1 MAEAPSNARTTANVL
16 SRVAERMYWLG
27 RYLERADSTGRLIE
41 VNANLLMDL
50 PIRLPLGWQALIRI
64 TGAEPLFRELYGTND
79 DAREADACRFLAA
92 DGRNPSSI
100 VNSLA
105 MARENARNVRE
116 TMPRIT
122 FEYINE
128 LSLFARSEL
137 PRATSRVRRS
147 EALAGISR
155 RIQQLE
161 GFLSQNMLHDAN
173 WELMRLGNYI
183 ERADMTTRI
192 VDVRTTD
199 LFAAHHDLEPFE
211 QVQWRSILRSA
222 YAMQSYNAAVREPV
236 SAPRALAFLFEDP
249 RLPRSYLR
257 CLQAVQRSLLALPR
271 HEQALAACQQAMR
284 ALAATNVAGLGKAGA
299 APDLHRFIDD
309 CQVQLGN
316 LHFAIMETYFDFR
329 SSQLGAPSQL
339 GAANSSETA

>member
-1 MAEAPSNARTTANVL
+1 MARAPEDGETTAPANVL

-27 RYLERADSTGRLIE
+27 RYLERADATGRLIE

-50 PIRLPLGWQALIRI
+50 PVRLPLGWQPLIDI
-64 TGAEPLFRELYGTND
+64 TGAEALFRDLYGTHAG
-79 DAREADACRFLAA
+79 AREADVCRFLAS
-92 DGRNPSSI
+92 DVRNPSSI
-100 VNSLA
+100 VNSLK
-105 MARENARNVRE
+105 MARDNARNVRE

-122 FEYINE
+122 FEYIND
-128 LSLFARSEL
+128 LSLFARSAL

-147 EALAGISR
+147 DALAGISR

-211 QVQWRSILRSA
+211 HIQWRSILRSA

-236 SAPRALAFLFEDP
+236 SAPRALAFLFKDP

-257 CLQAVQRSLLALPR
+257 CLQAVHRSLLALPR
-271 HEQALAACQQAMR
+271 HERPLAACDQAIDT
-284 ALAATNVAGLGKAGA
+284 LAEIDVRRLGRAGA
-299 APDLHRFIDD
+299 APQLHRFIDD
-309 CQVQLGN
+309 RQVQLGK
-316 LHFAIMETYFDFR
+316 LHIAIMQTYFDVSPAQDR
-329 SSQLGAPSQL
+329 
-339 GAANSSETA
+339 

>member
-1 MAEAPSNARTTANVL
+1 MADAPANGRTTATANVL

-27 RYLERADSTGRLIE
+27 RYLERADATGRLIE

-50 PIRLPLGWQALIRI
+50 PVRLPLGWQALVNI
-64 TGAEPLFRELYGTND
+64 TGAEPLFRELYGND
-79 DAREADACRFLAA
+79 DQAREPDVCLFLAA
-92 DGRNPSSI
+92 DVRNPSSI

-122 FEYINE
+122 FEYIND
-128 LSLFARSEL
+128 LSMFAKSAL

-211 QVQWRSILRSA
+211 HIQWRSILRSA

-236 SAPRALAFLFEDP
+236 SAVRALAFLFKDP

-257 CLQAVQRSLLALPR
+257 CLQAVHRSLAALPR
-271 HEQALAACQQAMR
+271 HEQPLAACQEAMR
-284 ALAATNVAGLGKAGA
+284 TLEETDVRSLGNPDAT
-299 APDLHRFIDD
+299 PDLHRFIDH
-309 CQVQLGN
+309 CQVQLGK
-316 LHFAIMETYFDFR
+316 LHVAITQTYFDFR
-329 SSQLGAPSQL
+329 PPQ
-339 GAANSSETA
+339 AAEAS

>member
-1 MAEAPSNARTTANVL
+1 MADAPANGRTTATANVL

-27 RYLERADSTGRLIE
+27 RYLERADATGRLIE

-50 PIRLPLGWQALIRI
+50 PVRLPLGWRALVNI
-64 TGAEPLFRELYGTND
+64 TGAEPLFRELYGND
-79 DAREADACRFLAA
+79 DHAREPDVCRFLAA
-92 DGRNPSSI
+92 DVRNPSSI

-122 FEYINE
+122 FEYIND
-128 LSLFARSEL
+128 LSMFARSTL

-199 LFAAHHDLEPFE
+199 LFAAHHELEPFE
-211 QVQWRSILRSA
+211 HIQWRSILRSA

-236 SAPRALAFLFEDP
+236 SAPRALAFLFKDP

-257 CLQAVQRSLLALPR
+257 CLQAVHRSLAALPR
-271 HEQALAACQQAMR
+271 HEQPLAACQEAMR
-284 ALAATNVAGLGKAGA
+284 TLEETDVPSLGNPDAT
-299 APDLHRFIDD
+299 PDLHRFIDH
-309 CQVQLGN
+309 CQVQLGK
-316 LHFAIMETYFDFR
+316 LHVAITQTYFDLR
-329 SSQLGAPSQL
+329 PPQ
-339 GAANSSETA
+339 AAEAS